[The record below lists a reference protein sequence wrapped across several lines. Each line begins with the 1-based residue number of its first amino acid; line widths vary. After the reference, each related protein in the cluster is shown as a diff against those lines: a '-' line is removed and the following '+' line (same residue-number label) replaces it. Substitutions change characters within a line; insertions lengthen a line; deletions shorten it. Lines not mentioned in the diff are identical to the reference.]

1 MPSTAGQG
9 SGFMSAKAQRACLL
23 CGFGL
28 VVLFFVGFW
37 ALAGFLTPPSPMDSG
52 EQILQLFAGH
62 RNRIRTGLMVT
73 MFAAALLVPWSAAM
87 FVQLRRG
94 EGRFS
99 PLPYVQMLCGTLFS
113 LEFIYLIMFW
123 QTAAFR
129 EDISP
134 ELARTLN
141 DMAWI
146 PFVGLTSTA
155 VVQAFALGFS
165 MLGDQRAAPV
175 FPRWAGYFNVWVAL
189 MFTPGSLCVFFKD
202 GPFAYD
208 GVLAW
213 YLPVAVFTVW
223 LPLNT
228 VLCLRAVRAQEAAY
242 AGAPAEVE
250 DLALQLAQVRQELD
264 RVSAAAAR

>member
-1 MPSTAGQG
+1 
-9 SGFMSAKAQRACLL
+9 MSARAQRACLL
-23 CGFGL
+23 CGLGL

-37 ALAGFLTPPSPMDSG
+37 ALAGFLTPPSPNDSG
-52 EQILQLFAGH
+52 ETILRMFAEH
-62 RNRIRTGLMVT
+62 RNRIRTGLLIT
-73 MFAAALLVPWSAAM
+73 MFAAALLVPWSAGM
-87 FVQLRRG
+87 FVQLRRA

-113 LEFIYLIMFW
+113 IEFIYLIMFW

-129 EDISP
+129 SDISP
-134 ELARTLN
+134 ELIRTLN

-165 MLGDQRAAPV
+165 MLGDRRTSSPV
-175 FPRWAGYFNVWVAL
+175 FPRWAGYFNVWVAF

-202 GPFAYD
+202 GPFAYN

-213 YLPVAVFTVW
+213 YLPVAVFSVW
-223 LPLNT
+223 MPLNT
-228 VLCLRAVRAQEAAY
+228 VLALRAVRAQQRAYDAAPTP
-242 AGAPAEVE
+242 AGPPVEVE
-250 DLALQLAQVRQELD
+250 QLALELAQVRQELA
-264 RVSAAAAR
+264 RVSASAAR